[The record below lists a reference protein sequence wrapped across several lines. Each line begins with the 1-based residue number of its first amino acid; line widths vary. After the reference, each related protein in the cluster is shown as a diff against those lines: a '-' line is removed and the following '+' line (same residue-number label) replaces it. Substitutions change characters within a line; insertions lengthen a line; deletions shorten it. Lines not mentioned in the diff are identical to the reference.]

1 MFSTIVR
8 RFWIS
13 KKGPLLKAL
22 NDNYNNNKEQQILIK
37 NLK

>member
-13 KKGPLLKAL
+13 NKGPLLKAL
-22 NDNYNNNKEQQILIK
+22 HNNHNNNKDQQILVQ
-37 NLK
+37 N